1 MIFENESPS
10 PLISAKPMPS
20 KRLFTL
26 PRIDQSIIRS
36 TNLGKK
42 LGISVGRGLT
52 SRMSRDEERGNHARI
67 RNQPDRAPRHWLN
80 PLVGPVRAA
89 LRLQVRPY
97 PRGRLRR
104 KTPLSFSHAEPAV

>member
-52 SRMSRDEERGNHARI
+52 LELRGAGPRASGTELKRHPGVLCSDVVRQSTLIAKPVTITRPNTMQVKRM
-67 RNQPDRAPRHWLN
+67 
-80 PLVGPVRAA
+80 V
-89 LRLQVRPY
+89 
-97 PRGRLRR
+97 
-104 KTPLSFSHAEPAV
+104 